1 MAIEK
6 IEVPVTETP
15 VEDTLPEGDAPF
27 KSTEKVAVAPDKEA
41 AGGET
46 QEISDEA
53 QDIADSVNPGVS
65 KEVEETNEV
74 DEILKRPETD
84 EEKSHVQKRIDEL
97 TREKKE
103 LEERLSKVEKEQTTG
118 KQPEYTP
125 QQLKTALKKALD
137 DGDADLAWEI
147 IEYRNKQTEAN
158 LIKMYEGEKNKGAQE
173 AQRIQSEWNETVD
186 AYARYSEE
194 KFPEIYTGSRKDLN
208 LRDSQSLLYQVAMAL
223 YGNNDFYRKQ
233 PGGQKLAVADALT
246 QILSKKAGKGI
257 TSTTKKLER
266 KLIKEKMKN
275 APVSGS
281 SGEED
286 KSAPRRKNESERLAE
301 VIAERKQYLDER
313 S

>member
-1 MAIEK
+1 MAIGK
-6 IEVPVTETP
+6 IEAPVTETP
-15 VEDTLPEGDAPF
+15 VEDALPEGDAPF
-27 KSTEKVAVAPDKEA
+27 KSTEKVTVAPEQEA
-41 AGGET
+41 TGDG

-53 QDIADSVNPGVS
+53 QEIVDATKPGVS
-65 KEVEETNEV
+65 KEVEEINEV
-74 DEILKRPETD
+74 DEILRTPETD
-84 EEKSHVQKRIDEL
+84 KEKSHVQRRIDEL

-147 IEYRNKQTEAN
+147 IEYKNKQTEDR
-158 LIKMYEGEKNKGAQE
+158 LIKMYEGEKTKGSQE
-173 AQRIQSEWNETVD
+173 AQRMKSEWNETVG

-194 KFPEIYTGSRKDLN
+194 KFPEIYTGSRKDLD
-208 LRDSQSLLYQVAMAL
+208 LKDSSSLLYQVALAL
-223 YGNNDFYRKQ
+223 YSNNDYYKET

-246 QILSKKAGKGI
+246 QIIAKKAGKGI

-281 SGEED
+281 SGEEE
-286 KSAPRRKNESERLAE
+286 KPAPRRKNESERLAE